1 MLLSSLATIALNG
14 LVGFKSTEL
23 IAFDVPI
30 ISPVLVPVSE
40 LKTWPNLKQL
50 TNYNH

>member
-14 LVGFKSTEL
+14 VGFKSTEL